1 MERMLESP
9 MTRRLGL
16 ALGTIYL
23 VWGSTYLA
31 IRVAVRTMPPFLM
44 ASVRFLV
51 AGAVLYAWAARRGEA
66 KGDRIGWPQWRAAT
80 VVGGLLLLGGNG
92 SVVWAEQRVPS
103 GITALIIATIPIWF
117 ALIAAAF
124 GERRQWS
131 RTVAGLALGLAG
143 TALLVRAGGARG
155 GSVDAVG
162 VVVLVFAAIAWA
174 LGSVVSPHLPL
185 PRRPLVATAME
196 MLAGGALL
204 GILGLATGEGGHI
217 DWSGISFT
225 SVMALAY
232 LIVFGSLVAFSAYV
246 WLLQNA
252 STSVVSTYAYVNPV
266 IAVLLGWWLLHE
278 RVTGLTL
285 LAAAVIVSAVALIV
299 LGQQPRGVRA
309 RVGSADAPAPD

>member
-51 AGAVLYAWAARRGEA
+51 AGAVLYAWAARRGDVE
-66 KGDRIGWPQWRAAT
+66 GDRIGWPQWRAAT
-80 VVGGLLLLGGNG
+80 LVGGLLLLGGNG

-103 GITALIIATIPIWF
+103 GVTALIIATIAIWF

-124 GERRQWS
+124 GERPQWS

-155 GSVDAVG
+155 GPVDAVG

-174 LGSVVSPHLPL
+174 LGSVVSPRLALPK
-185 PRRPLVATAME
+185 RPLVATAME

-204 GILGLATGEGGHI
+204 GILGLATGEAGRI
-217 DWSGISFT
+217 DWARISLT
-225 SVMALAY
+225 SVVALVY
-232 LIVFGSLVAFSAYV
+232 LIVFGSLLAFSAYV

-285 LAAAVIVSAVALIV
+285 LAAAVILGAVALIV
-299 LGQQPRGVRA
+299 LGQQPGAARA
-309 RVGSADAPAPD
+309 RAVAADAPAPD